1 MSENRV
7 QAEIVRYE
15 LSINEEEARK
25 GTTKLLSRNNKRLE
39 VNIPAG
45 VSTGSTVKLT
55 GALQVTD
62 NRMGDILIH
71 IKVTPGK
78 TGGEAAPG
86 GVVEISDATFNSEV
100 LQSSLP
106 VVVDF
111 WAPWCGPCRMMAP
124 IMEEAAREYRGRIKF
139 CKINVDDNPESAS
152 RYQAMSIPML
162 LFFKDGQVKE
172 RSVGAVS
179 FAQLRP
185 KLEGLL

>member
-86 GVVEISDATFNSEV
+86 GVVEISDIPAW
-100 LQSSLP
+100 L
-106 VVVDF
+106 
-111 WAPWCGPCRMMAP
+111 
-124 IMEEAAREYRGRIKF
+124 
-139 CKINVDDNPESAS
+139 
-152 RYQAMSIPML
+152 SIPL
-162 LFFKDGQVKE
+162 PCQRQHPAE
-172 RSVGAVS
+172 
-179 FAQLRP
+179 
-185 KLEGLL
+185 